1 MNETLNICSD
11 NQNVIPVT
19 GSRTITA
26 VESPHS
32 RSHRP
37 L

>member
-1 MNETLNICSD
+1 MISD
-11 NQNVIPVT
+11 KLT
-19 GSRTITA
+19 TK
-26 VESPHS
+26 SPHS